1 LDSGAFDHMAFQEK
15 FIFFHTTI
23 SHFMPIKIPD
33 RSFIPTKSLRDV
45 YLTSLITLK
54 DVLHIPSFSCYLIS
68 ISKLTKAL
76 NCVAYFFTRPT
87 HEEADWN
94 G

>member
-1 LDSGAFDHMAFQEK
+1 
-15 FIFFHTTI
+15 
-23 SHFMPIKIPD
+23 MPIKIPD
-33 RSFIPTKSLRDV
+33 GSFVPAKSLGDV
-45 YLTSLITLK
+45 SLTPLITLK
-54 DVLHIPSFSCYLIS
+54 DVLHIPSFSCNLIS

-76 NCVAYFFTRPT
+76 NCVAHFFSFLLCFTGPT